1 MGWNRYGARDS
12 DGWRTV
18 RDRGDRSRWGRGK
31 LQEEHADERLKR
43 ENDVLRKELN
53 EAKKSITAATDR
65 TRRPNARDSSGRHG
79 DWMCVPC
86 GFRSNRAARAFCYRC
101 AAAKSDSFREASAG
115 GASAAVASAT
125 TPSTAIASPT
135 SSSTIAAS
143 SAASASTSALS
154 SCPAAVP
161 NPEAVKAIRA
171 RIQSLEAARA
181 ALASCPGCTS
191 ERDRIDQ
198 DISAARV
205 SLSAYLPVEVAV
217 KGTLG
222 NAIQARAAVTKA
234 EGKLAKLEA
243 QIASLVELHEAAAAE
258 LDNSRA
264 KLAEAEAA
272 TAKAASI
279 ALPPEHYRTAISA
292 DPGPFWTAFKAV
304 IAQRC
309 PGMPE
314 NLVGQLDCATK
325 AFEAA
330 VSPIFV
336 RAASLPVGSTGDGMG
351 KLQMPP
357 APAAAGANAAE
368 LSPPGGAGGTNAV
381 GDGPLSAVCN
391 IVLAPHGVRDPT
403 EISMQEQLTAA
414 AAAGTAAA
422 AEQEEAAKQAATA
435 AAAAAAI
442 AQQQAAQ
449 LQQQQQA
456 QQQQQQSALQQQAAA
471 AAAAAATLAANAVPV
486 DGNRDDAGVDRE
498 LGGGGPTEGAVND
511 PMGGGAA
518 DAVANKRNF
527 DAISAAKTIAAKAK
541 AKAAA

>member
-18 RDRGDRSRWGRGK
+18 RDRGDRGRWGRGK
-31 LQEEHADERLKR
+31 SQEEHADDRLKR

-53 EAKKSITAATDR
+53 EAKRSITAATDR

-86 GFRSNRAARAFCYRC
+86 GFRSNRPARAFCYRC
-101 AAAKSDSFREASAG
+101 AAAKSDSFRDASAG
-115 GASAAVASAT
+115 GSSAAVAAAAAPPAACVSAT
-125 TPSTAIASPT
+125 PT
-135 SSSTIAAS
+135 SSSIIASTSVASTSTSAAS
-143 SAASASTSALS
+143 S
-154 SCPAAVP
+154 CPSAVP

-222 NAIQARAAVTKA
+222 NAVQARAAVTKA

-243 QIASLVELHEAAAAE
+243 QIAALVELHEAAAAE
-258 LDNSRA
+258 LETSRA

-336 RAASLPVGSTGDGMG
+336 RAASSPAGSTGDDAG
-351 KLQMPP
+351 KPQTPP
-357 APAAAGANAAE
+357 APAAASANGAE
-368 LSPPGGAGGTNAV
+368 LSSPGGASGTNAV
-381 GDGPLSAVCN
+381 GDGPLSAGCN
-391 IVLAPHGVRDPT
+391 LVLAPRGVREPT
-403 EISMQEQLTAA
+403 EISMQEQLAA
-414 AAAGTAAA
+414 AGAAGTAAA
-422 AEQEEAAKQAATA
+422 TEQEEAAKQA

-449 LQQQQQA
+449 LQQQRQA

-486 DGNRDDAGVDRE
+486 DGNRGDAGVDHE
-498 LGGGGPTEGAVND
+498 LGGGGPTEGAAND